1 MPVIRKLFHYLATSV
16 SYTFAVTL
24 IATVSGQIAA
34 GLAVAFVLILADMSL
49 VRAIIFLATV
59 ICSLTIVSLISFVR
73 NGLLRRWQLRVEIHS
88 FRPINDHT
96 SGLELVGEPD
106 VSTLQS
112 IASAIDLMPRRFTQ
126 LSILLAMCLVTCVLL
141 ADVLASG
148 AFSGALI
155 ILLGGSLSVPLFL
168 MIGIP
173 AIEILNAPLRCE
185 VRRRLAQHNAWNGP
199 VVQTNLTL
207 KLNYFVALILISL
220 IIVGALLLRTG
231 PLNTGLVAG
240 FTLVTLLIGVILT
253 SVIRASILQS
263 LEDIRAAAE
272 QLPEARTAHLRSS
285 SVFSEFIAVSDSVH
299 RATQAVVGYREQLRE
314 LNADLEHKVETR
326 VQELTNERNRLNL
339 ALRDLAVAR
348 DHALEASRAKSAFL
362 ANMSH
367 ELRTPLNAIIGYSE
381 MLEEDAAD
389 LGVSEITSDLHKIHT
404 AGKHLLS
411 LINDVLDLSKIEA
424 GKMDLHLESFDVAG
438 LVDEVLVTVG
448 PMLERRH
455 NTLVLEQSALV
466 GSIHADVTKVRQI
479 LVNLL
484 SNAAK
489 FTENGT
495 ITLRVVSSH
504 DPEQT
509 SNASDSSIAELRSAN
524 GATDDSQ
531 PATVIFEVHDTG
543 IGMSK
548 TQIERLFQAFNQ
560 ADSSTTRKYG
570 GTGLGLAISRHFCR
584 MMGGDIRVTSTEG
597 VGSVFRVTLP
607 EVVIDPDHDERPRE
621 RPAITPGQEPILLA
635 IDDDPQVPELLQR
648 YLIREGIRVVGA
660 STGAEGLYLARTL
673 APIAITLDVMMPK
686 MDGWTVLTELKAEPE
701 LADIPI
707 IMLTIVEDRRLGY
720 SLGVADYLTKPLD
733 RTKLIELVR
742 KYRQQEAT
750 ALVVDDD
757 PDTREVMRR
766 TLERDGWAV
775 TEAENGR
782 VGLAQLNRQIPA
794 VIVLDLMMPEIDG
807 FAFVAELRANPRWHN
822 IPVVVVTAKQLSLGE
837 QLRLNG
843 SVERVLTKN
852 ATNRDELLDTLR
864 RSLQGYIDAAG

>member
-1 MPVIRKLFHYLATSV
+1 VIRRFFEQLAQSV
-16 SYTFAVTL
+16 SYTCAVTL
-24 IATVSGQIAA
+24 IATVSGQITA
-34 GLAVAFVLILADMSL
+34 GLAVAFVLMLTNMSPM
-49 VRAIIFLATV
+49 RAIVFLSTV
-59 ICSLTIVSLISFVR
+59 IGSLIIVSLVSYIQ
-73 NGLLRRWQLRVEIHS
+73 NGLLRFWRLRVELRAL
-88 FRPINDHT
+88 RPINDHT
-96 SGLELVGEPD
+96 HGSTLIGEPD
-106 VSTLQS
+106 TATLQS
-112 IASAIDLMPRRFTQ
+112 IATALDLMPRRFTQ
-126 LSILLAMCLVTCVLL
+126 LSIWLAACLVGSVLL
-141 ADVLASG
+141 ADTLASG
-148 AFSGALI
+148 GFSGSLI
-155 ILLGGSLSVPLFL
+155 ILLGGTLSVPLFL
-168 MIGIP
+168 LIGIP
-173 AIEILNAPLRCE
+173 TVEILNAPLRRE
-185 VRRRLAQHNAWNGP
+185 VRRRLAQQDAWNGP
-199 VVQTNLTL
+199 ADQTNLTR
-207 KLNYFVALILISL
+207 KLNYFVVLILISL

-231 PLNTGLVAG
+231 PLNTGLITG
-240 FTLVTLLIGVILT
+240 FTLVTLLIGGVLT
-253 SVIRASILQS
+253 AIIRTSILQS
-263 LEDIRAAAE
+263 LEDIREAAE
-272 QLPEARTAHLRSS
+272 QLPDARSAHLRSS
-285 SVFSEFIAVSDSVH
+285 STFGEFIAVSDSVH
-299 RATQAVVGYREQLRE
+299 RAAQAVVGYREQLRE
-314 LNADLEHKVETR
+314 LNADLEQKVETR

-348 DHALEASRAKSAFL
+348 DQALEASRAKSAFL

-389 LGVSEITSDLHKIHT
+389 LGASEITSDLHKIHT

-438 LVDEVLVTVG
+438 LIDEVLVTVG
-448 PMLERRH
+448 PMLERRQ
-455 NTLVLEQSALV
+455 NMLVLEQSDSV
-466 GSIHADVTKVRQI
+466 GNIFADLTKVRQI

-495 ITLRVVSSH
+495 ITLKVTSSLDH
-504 DPEQT
+504 EPTDEDT
-509 SNASDSSIAELRSAN
+509 SNNRPKRS
-524 GATDDSQ
+524 TI
-531 PATVIFEVHDTG
+531 IFEVHDTG
-543 IGMSK
+543 IGMNAP
-548 TQIERLFQAFNQ
+548 QVERLFQAFNQ

-607 EVVIDPDHDERPRE
+607 EIVTDQEHEERPRE
-621 RPAITPGQEPILLA
+621 RPAVAVGQEPILLA

-648 YLIREGIRVVGA
+648 YLSREGVRVVGA
-660 STGAEGLYLARTL
+660 ASGAEGLYLARTL
-673 APIAITLDVMMPK
+673 TPMAITLDVMMPK
-686 MDGWTVLTELKAEPE
+686 MDGWTVLTELKAAPE

-733 RTKLIELVR
+733 RSKLIELVR
-742 KYRQQEAT
+742 KYRKPEAT

-757 PDTREVMRR
+757 PDTREMMRR
-766 TLERDGWAV
+766 TLERDGWTVA
-775 TEAENGR
+775 EAENGR
-782 VGLAQLNRQIPA
+782 IGLAHLNQQIPA

-807 FAFVAELRANPRWHN
+807 FAFVAELRANPRWRT

-852 ATNRDELLDTLR
+852 ATNRDELLDELR
-864 RSLQGYIDAAG
+864 RILQVYIDQADQTREEAT